1 MQLSAEKKK
10 HLLSIK
16 KEDVTAE
23 LIYDLLAHKSHMS
36 NGKFVNEPP
45 KYNTKDTF
53 YLEKGEYF
61 NKERVLTNVGLFFY
75 NKIIVEG
82 ELENVL
88 GYINQPIDKKVHGK
102 IEDKL
107 AHALKNDVITPETFI
122 TYLDRVQWLGMQFHS
137 IIAPALTLE
146 TITPNKKVIA
156 ERDKLLKDNKD
167 KLAQGDIKVA
177 VDIEQKLVKMAAEE
191 LKNDTGMTVYKSGA
205 RADFGNN
212 YKNMHIMKGPVYAQ
226 GEWRVIGHNFT
237 EGLEKDD
244 IPMYA
249 NAMISGQY
257 PKSVGT
263 QVSGYLFKKV
273 SAGYQAIVA
282 DKPGSDCRTKQTI
295 TVRLTDSNKND
306 FIDRYAVVGD
316 KTIILDDNTIDK
328 YVGKDV
334 KLRSVLYCK
343 GGNVKCNKCL
353 GEMFYR
359 LGIENVGLST
369 TKLATTILNLNMK
382 KFHDATAKLYDIDL
396 NDISI

>member
-10 HLLSIK
+10 YLLSIK

-36 NGKFVNEPP
+36 GGKFVNDPP

-61 NKERVLTNVGLFFY
+61 NTEKVLTNVGLFFY

-82 ELENVL
+82 DLEKVL
-88 GYINQPIDKKVHGK
+88 GYINTPINKKVHNG
-102 IEDKL
+102 IEGKL
-107 AHALKNDVITPETFI
+107 ARALKNDVISQETFI
-122 TYLDRVQWLGMQFHS
+122 TYLDSVQWLGMQFHS

-156 ERDKLLKDNKD
+156 ERDRLLKANKA
-167 KLAQGDIKVA
+167 KLDQGDIKVA
-177 VDIEQKLVKMAAEE
+177 VDIENTLVKMAAEE
-191 LKNDTGMTVYKSGA
+191 LKNDSGMAVYKSGA
-205 RADFGNN
+205 RADFDNN
-212 YKNMHIMKGPVYAQ
+212 YKAMHIMKGPVYAQ
-226 GEWRVIGHNFT
+226 GEWRVIEHNFT
-237 EGLEKDD
+237 EGLEKED

-282 DKPGSDCRTKQTI
+282 DEPGSDCGTKQTI
-295 TVRLTDSNKND
+295 TVRLTESNKND

-316 KTIILDDNTIDK
+316 KLVVLDNGTIDK

-359 LGIENVGLST
+359 LGIRNVGLST

-382 KFHDATAKLYDIDL
+382 KFHNATAKLYDIDL

>member
-1 MQLSAEKKK
+1 
-10 HLLSIK
+10 
-16 KEDVTAE
+16 
-23 LIYDLLAHKSHMS
+23 
-36 NGKFVNEPP
+36 
-45 KYNTKDTF
+45 
-53 YLEKGEYF
+53 
-61 NKERVLTNVGLFFY
+61 
-75 NKIIVEG
+75 
-82 ELENVL
+82 
-88 GYINQPIDKKVHGK
+88 
-102 IEDKL
+102 
-107 AHALKNDVITPETFI
+107 
-122 TYLDRVQWLGMQFHS
+122 
-137 IIAPALTLE
+137 
-146 TITPNKKVIA
+146 
-156 ERDKLLKDNKD
+156 
-167 KLAQGDIKVA
+167 
-177 VDIEQKLVKMAAEE
+177 
-191 LKNDTGMTVYKSGA
+191 MTVYKSGA

-263 QVSGYLFKKV
+263 QVAGYLFKKV

-282 DKPGSDCRTKQTI
+282 DRPGSDCGTKQTI